1 MGKDLLELGKVVAI
15 HALKGEIRLQPW
27 CDTPD
32 FAAGF
37 KKVYLDGEPIKVR
50 SARPHKNIVIMQLD
64 GINTPEAA
72 QALVNKLLYISRD
85 QVKLPKGTYF
95 VADLIGLKV
104 VDADDENIVYG
115 ELTEVSPTGAND
127 VYHIRFADGKT
138 RYIPAIP
145 QVVIQTDLK
154 NGIMKIRPLE
164 GLFDD

>member
-1 MGKDLLELGKVVAI
+1 MEKELLELGKLVAI

-37 KKVYLDGEPIKVR
+37 KKVYLDGRPVKVR
-50 SARPHKNIVIMQLD
+50 SARPHKNIVIMHLW
-64 GINTPEAA
+64 GIDTAEAA
-72 QALVNKLLYISRD
+72 QTLVNKVLYISRD
-85 QVKLPKGTYF
+85 QVSLPEGSYF
-95 VADLIGLKV
+95 IADLIGLKV
-104 VDADDENIVYG
+104 VDADDENRVYG
-115 ELTEVSPTGAND
+115 TLTEVSQTGAND

-145 QVVIQTDLK
+145 QVVIQTDLQ
-154 NGIMKIRPLE
+154 NGMMKIRPLE

>member
-1 MGKDLLELGKVVAI
+1 MGKELLELGKVVAI
-15 HALKGEIRLQPW
+15 HGIKGEIRLQPW

-37 KKVYLDGEPIKVR
+37 QKVYLDGKPIKVR
-50 SARPHKNIVIMQLD
+50 SARPHKNIVIMLLEGVD
-64 GINTPEAA
+64 SPEAA
-72 QALVNKLLYISRD
+72 QALVNKVLCISRD

-95 VADLIGLKV
+95 VVDLLGLTV
-104 VDADDENIVYG
+104 IDADDASIVYG

-145 QVVIQTDLK
+145 QVVIETNLEK
-154 NGIMKIRPLE
+154 GIMRIRPLE

>member
-37 KKVYLDGEPIKVR
+37 KKVYLDGDPIKVR

-64 GINTPEAA
+64 GINTPETA

-104 VDADDENIVYG
+104 VDTDDENIVYG

>member
-1 MGKDLLELGKVVAI
+1 MGKDFLELGKVVAI

-37 KKVYLDGEPIKVR
+37 KKIYLDGKPVKVR

-64 GINTPEAA
+64 GIDTPEAA
-72 QALVNKLLYISRD
+72 QALVNKVLYISRD
-85 QVKLPKGTYF
+85 QVKLPAGTYF
-95 VADLIGLKV
+95 IADLIGLKV
-104 VDADDENIVYG
+104 VDADDENTVYG
-115 ELTEVSPTGAND
+115 KLTEVSSTGAND
-127 VYHIRFADGKT
+127 VYHIQFADGKT

-145 QVVIQTDLK
+145 QVVVETDLA
-154 NGIMKIRPLE
+154 NGVMRIRPLE

>member
-37 KKVYLDGEPIKVR
+37 KKVYLDGDPIKVR

-64 GINTPEAA
+64 GIDTPEAA
-72 QALVNKLLYISRD
+72 QALVNKVLYISRD
-85 QVKLPKGTYF
+85 QVKLPEGTYF
-95 VADLIGLKV
+95 IADLIGLKV
-104 VDADDENIVYG
+104 IDADDENTVYG

>member
-1 MGKDLLELGKVVAI
+1 MEKDLLELGKVVAI

-37 KKVYLDGEPIKVR
+37 KKVYLDGRPVKVR
-50 SARPHKNIVIMQLD
+50 SARPHKNIVIMHLW
-64 GINTPEAA
+64 GIDTAEAA
-72 QALVNKLLYISRD
+72 QTLVNKVLYISRD
-85 QVKLPKGTYF
+85 QVSLPEGSYF
-95 VADLIGLKV
+95 IADLIGLKV
-104 VDADDENIVYG
+104 VDADDENRVYG
-115 ELTEVSPTGAND
+115 TLTEVSQTGAND

-145 QVVIQTDLK
+145 QVVIQTDLQ
-154 NGIMKIRPLE
+154 NGMMKIRPLE

>member
-37 KKVYLDGEPIKVR
+37 KKVYLDGDPIKVR

-64 GINTPEAA
+64 GIDTPEAS
-72 QALVNKLLYISRD
+72 QALVNKVLYISRD
-85 QVKLPKGTYF
+85 QVKLPEGTYF
-95 VADLIGLKV
+95 IADLIGLKV
-104 VDADDENIVYG
+104 IDADDENTVYG

>member
-64 GINTPEAA
+64 GIDTPEAA
-72 QALVNKLLYISRD
+72 QALVNKVLYISRD
-85 QVKLPKGTYF
+85 QVKLPEGTYF
-95 VADLIGLKV
+95 IADLIGLKV
-104 VDADDENIVYG
+104 IDADDENTVYG